1 MEEPK
6 ERQLQLEL
14 LAVAQKPGEGQE
26 QFRMLQGIGSK
37 GRGLKEKRESVCAP
51 VERFHVG
58 GAEALA
64 FRAFK
69 PRSEET
75 NKMYTK
81 EQILAGRKIRD
92 EWKRENSAVMCFA
105 WTL

>member
-1 MEEPK
+1 MW
-6 ERQLQLEL
+6 
-14 LAVAQKPGEGQE
+14 V
-26 QFRMLQGIGSK
+26 
-37 GRGLKEKRESVCAP
+37 V
-51 VERFHVG
+51 
-58 GAEALA
+58 AEALA